1 MGVSKI
7 WYGLIRYQYSSRK
20 FNTWRSHYRIHSI
33 LHVWLV
39 VSTPLKNNSQNG
51 NLPQIGMKIKNIL
64 SHQLVIHSILHVFIW
79 CELQIRKQKSH
90 SMGLKHSSFVVAVD
104 LFIEDPTW
112 KVIVATTHLRC
123 DVAKRTGFF
132 ATNWGWNPCRFVE
145 GQVLCIGL
153 VFLWVSPKQRALS
166 PVSASFSSQCQ
177 KTVNRNAIDVFFKEQ
192 KWVLTTSWRAPPMFT
207 SRQAVNF

>member
-1 MGVSKI
+1 M
-7 WYGLIRYQYSSRK
+7 YQYNSRK
-20 FNTWRSHYRIHSI
+20 FNTWRSQYRIHSI

-51 NLPQIGMKIKNIL
+51 NLPQIGMKMKKYLKPPASNSFNIACVYL
-64 SHQLVIHSILHVFIW
+64 MRIANS
-79 CELQIRKQKSH
+79 EKKSH

-177 KTVNRNAIDVFFKEQ
+177 KTVNRNAIEVFFKEQ

>member
-1 MGVSKI
+1 MRPFIGITTPFITARVPYI
-7 WYGLIRYQYSSRK
+7 YRLLWVHQRYDTDWYGINIAHANSRLEGL
-20 FNTWRSHYRIHSI
+20 NT
-33 LHVWLV
+33 
-39 VSTPLKNNSQNG
+39 
-51 NLPQIGMKIKNIL
+51 
-64 SHQLVIHSILHVFIW
+64 VFIQY
-79 CELQIRKQKSH
+79 CMCLSDANCKFEKKKVPT
-90 SMGLKHSSFVVAVD
+90 GLKHSSFVVAVD